1 MVSFVRICEQNEGIV
16 FIRRTFCLLISIK
29 KNWVRDGELDPY
41 RLFFMIFHS
50 SEIYAN
56 IRLYDFNS
64 TLTKQDLE
72 FRCIRIFLFCV
83 LSQMMCAQ
91 SMVIS

>member
-16 FIRRTFCLLISIK
+16 FIRRTFFLLISTK

-50 SEIYAN
+50 FKIYTN
-56 IRLYDFNS
+56 MRL
-64 TLTKQDLE
+64 
-72 FRCIRIFLFCV
+72 
-83 LSQMMCAQ
+83 
-91 SMVIS
+91 